1 MVCLLSSRETC
12 SQIVSISPI
21 RMTQAEC
28 RSGSGAVLVGGC
40 FNKIGASTIQ
50 WQSSCAR
57 DGKFVVANG
66 ACPERYGRLVAS
78 AGAEGRTMVSDN
90 VGKSCEE
97 GTTTTGCEEG
107 TGHRSA
113 EGSSVALKGEEGSG
127 MSLAG
132 PRALSSI
139 LVLHLMQQDWGVSDP
154 EIIGVTLWCSLQPM
168 DGRWGESSGAADR
181 LISLEQML
189 IRRGASA

>member
-1 MVCLLSSRETC
+1 MHGKHAAGTKRSWTGRCFLILCCQTQPITPQLTSLTVNTFYFNMVCLLSSRETC

-107 TGHRSA
+107 TGHRVR
-113 EGSSVALKGEEGSG
+113 GRH
-127 MSLAG
+127 
-132 PRALSSI
+132 RA
-139 LVLHLMQQDWGVSDP
+139 
-154 EIIGVTLWCSLQPM
+154 
-168 DGRWGESSGAADR
+168 
-181 LISLEQML
+181 
-189 IRRGASA
+189 